1 MRMPERESTWQWI
14 ISLFVGFAGMVALL
28 IAEAKHRQSLEM
40 LKEVKAIEKT
50 IKEVCHE

>member
-1 MRMPERESTWQWI
+1 MRLPEKENTWQLMI
-14 ISLFVGFAGMVALL
+14 GLLAGFAGMVALL
-28 IAEAKHRQSLEM
+28 IAEAKHRQTLQM